1 MKRVIRVIGL
11 LGLSSLIITSTAC
24 RRYRSAEESVI
35 KIIPQAPL
43 VARLG
48 TEVRWSF
55 KAEIDGHPIRVID
68 VGASRLPF
76 GAKIDK
82 ENGEYLIRGKILG
95 RQFRGGTVTV
105 VAFDEEGCR
114 QSIEDS
120 KKVAG
125 KNALATGA
133 QDVAIPLQECDAN
146 KISGIPMGRENFY
159 SARFTW
165 QFDDSPDQMD
175 VATYG
180 NYFKTIMCG
189 EGQECQR
196 GIFRKL
202 ELPQP
207 PKNKKITPQQI
218 LSENDLIFYTV
229 IPPFEAPHTGDM
241 LLGECAQYPRK
252 FCGRGKNC
260 LWTGKFCVSADVT
273 GLAPENE
280 GGQVK

>member
-1 MKRVIRVIGL
+1 MKRVTRVVGL
-11 LGLSSLIITSTAC
+11 LGISSLIITSTAC

-35 KIIPQAPL
+35 KILPQAPL
-43 VARLG
+43 EARLG
-48 TEVRWSF
+48 ADVRWSF
-55 KAEIDGHPIRVID
+55 KAEIDGHSIRVID

-82 ENGEYLIRGKILG
+82 ENGEHVIRGKILG

-105 VAFDEEGCR
+105 VAFDEQGCR
-114 QSIEDS
+114 QSVEDS

-133 QDVAIPLQECDAN
+133 NDVAIPLQECDAS
-146 KISGIPMGRENFY
+146 KISGIPMQRDNFY
-159 SARFTW
+159 WARFTW
-165 QFDDSPDQMD
+165 QFVDTPDQMD
-175 VATYG
+175 VENYG
-180 NYFKTIMCG
+180 NYFKTTTCS
-189 EGQECQR
+189 EGQECPR

-202 ELPQP
+202 SLPP
-207 PKNKKITPQQI
+207 SLKNKKFAPPQK
-218 LSENDLIFYTV
+218 LSENDPIFYTV

-252 FCGRGKNC
+252 FCGRSKSC
-260 LWTGKFCVSADVT
+260 LWTGKVCVSADIT
-273 GLAPENE
+273 GLAPESG